1 MKPVLSL
8 LALALVAASCHCKDD
23 DSPIPQPA
31 EDPNWVKLTIP
42 SEVPTDDQAY
52 AVAGNLDKTLLVAT
66 KTTVFTT
73 SDKGLTWHKSMNF
86 SSPLPYLLQRHDTI
100 FAFHFSR
107 GNVIYGERESFEAH
121 YFTADFGKTWRSTG
135 SLPNAARYLDLVQ
148 PTGRVQASG
157 VTYFLQ
163 GNSTAIANS
172 TDRLLLAT
180 DLYRTSASGPMPVRL
195 PGRHYLNN
203 LHFDTQHRLYVAASG
218 LVFDPVTQQ
227 AIDPTL
233 NKQGIVYISR
243 QPFPQ

>member
-1 MKPVLSL
+1 MKPIFSL
-8 LALALVAASCHCKDD
+8 LALALVAASCHGQDD
-23 DSPIPQPA
+23 DSPMPQPA

-52 AVAGNLDKTLLVAT
+52 AIAGDLDKTLLVAT
-66 KTTVFTT
+66 KTTVFMT
-73 SDKGLTWHKSMNF
+73 SDKGLTWQQSKNF

-100 FAFHFSR
+100 LAFHFSR
-107 GNVIYGERESFEAH
+107 GDVYGEREAVEAH
-121 YFTADFGKTWRSTG
+121 YFTADFGKTWRSTW
-135 SLPNAARYLDLVQ
+135 SLPNYEHYLALVQ

-157 VTYFLQ
+157 GTYFLQ

-172 TDRLLLAT
+172 TNRLLLAT
-180 DLYRTSASGPMPVRL
+180 DLYRTSASGPVPVRL

-203 LHFDTQHRLYVAASG
+203 LHFDPQHRLYVAASG

-233 NKQGIVYISR
+233 QKQGIVYISR